1 MSTLPT
7 LRALA
12 RRRHR
17 RHALLAGA
25 LTSVLVA
32 AACGGAMNFSQD
44 AQFSP
49 DMGITDGGDPL
60 TQGKRHFANRNF
72 GLAIQA
78 FEEARQIA
86 PQSINVLNALAVSY
100 EEIGRSDIAD
110 SYFLEALDVNPSSA
124 QTYNN
129 WAMVQLGRGN
139 SAKAAQL
146 LAEAARLAPGDPVV
160 AGNIAR
166 VGAEDTGDA
175 TIQAETAT
183 GSLTDVIAELQPNPA
198 DWTPSIRSVAPHI
211 SFLETTPPGGAPVAT
226 VDASEV
232 PTLLYPQVAAADI
245 APMPDPSIEQA
256 PPPPAVP
263 IVPVVE
269 FELDNQAAE
278 DAALLSLA
286 SAEAGRTI
294 VPVGASSAE
303 SEDAGGRV
311 IRPGATAVVSV
322 VEDVDA
328 EAMLASLPA
337 DAQPAPAMREQTVQ
351 AGAVIVSA
359 ELLPAALPP
368 TATVGSWA
376 RQDVAF
382 VSSAPDDAVGEI
394 VTLGFTPAD
403 AAVVRPG
410 ADPADAAPDAKLI
423 GVGETVEPVTEPER
437 VITPVPAWSADV
449 GSNDRAVDVPVATAV
464 PVAVAMSDESDAT
477 EAAPVAVALS
487 DESDATEAAPGKA
500 LQLAASESMSVAI
513 DLRPT
518 PAILTVSAE
527 DEDAFLSIS
536 AVLPPSNPVAP
547 VVADASARV
556 PMIVAVFAGPEP
568 VAPETAVADNNGAT
582 SLPLA
587 SAARIPSVVAV
598 LAMVEAGTGSG
609 SGDAD
614 SGTDE

>member
-1 MSTLPT
+1 MKTLPT
-7 LRALA
+7 VRTMA

-32 AACGGAMNFSQD
+32 TACGGSMNFSEN

-49 DMGITDGGDPL
+49 DLGITDSSDPL
-60 TQGKRHFANRNF
+60 TVGKRHFANRNF

-78 FEEARQIA
+78 FEEARHVA

-110 SYFLEALDVNPSSA
+110 SYFLEALDVDPSSA

-129 WAMVQLGRGN
+129 WAMVHLGRGN

-146 LAEAARLAPGDPVV
+146 LAEAARLAPGDTVV

-166 VGAEDTGDA
+166 VDATDTGDA
-175 TIQAETAT
+175 TIQAEAAT
-183 GSLTDVIAELQPNPA
+183 GSLTAVIAELQPNPEN
-198 DWTPSIRSVAPHI
+198 WTPTIRSVAPHV
-211 SFLETTPPGGAPVAT
+211 SVLETTPPGGAPVAI
-226 VDASEV
+226 VAAGEV

-303 SEDAGGRV
+303 SAVAGGRV
-311 IRPGATAVVSV
+311 VRPGGTAVVTV
-322 VEDVDA
+322 LEDVDA

-337 DAQPAPAMREQTVQ
+337 DAQPAPAMREQLVQ

-376 RQDVAF
+376 REDAAF
-382 VSSAPDDAVGEI
+382 ISSAADDAVGEI
-394 VTLGFTPAD
+394 VTIGFTPAD
-403 AAVVRPG
+403 AAVIRPG
-410 ADPADAAPDAKLI
+410 ADPADAAPDAKRI
-423 GVGETVEPVTEPER
+423 GVGETVEPITEPER
-437 VITPVPAWSADV
+437 VITPVPAWPADL
-449 GSNDRAVDVPVATAV
+449 GSNDRAVDVPAATAA
-464 PVAVAMSDESDAT
+464 PVAIALSNESDAT
-477 EAAPVAVALS
+477 AAPIAVALS
-487 DESDATEAAPGKA
+487 NESDATQAAPENA
-500 LQLAASESMSVAI
+500 VQLAAFEPMSVAV
-513 DLRPT
+513 DLRPI
-518 PAILTVSAE
+518 PAVLTVSAA
-527 DEDAFLSIS
+527 DEDAFLSIA
-536 AVLPPSNPVAP
+536 AVLPPSDPVAP

-556 PMIVAVFAGPEP
+556 PLIVAVFAGAEP
-568 VAPETAVADNNGAT
+568 VAPETAVADNTGAT

-598 LAMVEAGTGSG
+598 LAMVEAGTGSE

>member
-110 SYFLEALDVNPSSA
+110 SYFLEALDVDPSSA

-139 SAKAAQL
+139 STKAAEL
-146 LAEAARLAPGDPVV
+146 LAEAARLSPGDPMV
-160 AGNIAR
+160 AENMAR
-166 VGAEDTGDA
+166 VDA
-175 TIQAETAT
+175 TNVGDTTIAGETAS
-183 GSLTDVIAELQPNPA
+183 GSLTTVIAELQPKP
-198 DWTPSIRSVAPHI
+198 DEWTPSIRPVAPHI
-211 SFLETTPPGGAPVAT
+211 SFLETTPPGGVAGPA
-226 VDASEV
+226 VGANEI
-232 PTLLYPQVAAADI
+232 PTMLYPQVAAADI

-256 PPPPAVP
+256 PAPPAVP
-263 IVPVVE
+263 IAPVVE
-269 FELDNQAAE
+269 FELDDPAAA
-278 DAALLSLA
+278 DAALIALA
-286 SAEAGRTI
+286 TAEAGRTI

-303 SEDAGGRV
+303 SEDGGGRM
-311 IRPGATAVVSV
+311 IRPGGSAVVTI

-337 DAQPAPAMREQTVQ
+337 APASPMREQVVQ
-351 AGAVIVSA
+351 PGAVIVSA
-359 ELLPAALPP
+359 ELLPADVPQSVE
-368 TATVGSWA
+368 VGSWA
-376 RQDVAF
+376 REDALAI
-382 VSSAPDDAVGEI
+382 SSDAADAIGEI
-394 VTLGFTPAD
+394 VTVSSIPAD
-403 AAVVRPG
+403 ATVIRPG
-410 ADPADAAPDAKLI
+410 ADPADAPAGAKLI
-423 GVGETVEPVTEPER
+423 GVGETSEPTTEPTIDSDR
-437 VITPVPAWSADV
+437 VIVPVPAWSEDL
-449 GSNDRAVDVPVATAV
+449 GSNDRAIEAP
-464 PVAVAMSDESDAT
+464 
-477 EAAPVAVALS
+477 AAPVAVALADDS
-487 DESDATEAAPGKA
+487 AFIDVVPDDTM
-500 LQLAASESMSVAI
+500 QLAAFEPMDPV
-513 DLRPT
+513 DLRPM
-518 PAILTVSAE
+518 PALLTVSAE
-527 DEDAFLSIS
+527 DEDAFLSVA
-536 AVLPPSNPVAP
+536 AVLPPSSPTVP

-556 PMIVAVFAGPEP
+556 PMIVAVFAGAEP
-568 VAPETAVADNNGAT
+568 VAPETAVADNSGTA

-598 LAMVEAGTGSG
+598 LAMVEAGTLGGS
-609 SGDAD
+609 SDAE